1 MTSIKAPNCYLFSFA
16 FFFFFFGILLRGSSK
31 ITATVGYIRWLMEG
45 INFQVRFTL
54 LMNSKDKNIV
64 FMINICWAQ
73 CILFKI
79 TYIAF
84 DWTEMKSLSFSISVK
99 CKDSQIWRR
108 KDFISVL
115 IEIEFNLYFIDISW
129 DFISM

>member
-1 MTSIKAPNCYLFSFA
+1 M
-16 FFFFFFGILLRGSSK
+16 
-31 ITATVGYIRWLMEG
+31 TVGYIRWLMEE

-54 LMNSKDKNIV
+54 LMNPKDKNVV

-73 CILFKI
+73 CVIFLI

-99 CKDSQIWRR
+99 HKGSQIWRR
-108 KDFISVL
+108 RDFIPVL
-115 IEIEFNLYFIDISW
+115 IEIEFNFYFIDISW
-129 DFISM
+129 DFIRM